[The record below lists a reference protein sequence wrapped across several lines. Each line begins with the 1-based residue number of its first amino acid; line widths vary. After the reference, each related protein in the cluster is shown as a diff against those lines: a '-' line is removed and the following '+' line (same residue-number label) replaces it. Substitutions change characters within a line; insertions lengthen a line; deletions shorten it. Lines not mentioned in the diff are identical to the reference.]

1 MKIAKCILIIFLLL
15 PFLSVNAQETA
26 FQVQGIVKDPQGQE
40 IIGANV
46 LIAASKTGT
55 STNIDGK
62 FTLQVKRGDE
72 LTVSY
77 LGYKT
82 QKIKIDGKQI
92 LNIVLAEDA
101 AMLDEV
107 VVTAMGISRDA
118 KSLSYARQAVDTKTM
133 TEARDASL
141 LNMLAGKVSGVQLIS
156 SGGPLSSTRVI
167 IRGNNSATG
176 NNQPMYVV
184 DGIPINNQ
192 MGMDGDLDYGNA
204 ANNINPDDIES
215 MEVLKGANASAL
227 YGSQAANGVI
237 LITTKKASKKPG
249 LGISY
254 ANNMTFS
261 YLYQYPT
268 MQNVYGAG
276 AENRWLGGYNTY
288 GSSYYNPELP
298 YGMYSMVIQN
308 SGAQAWGMPMLGL
321 SVVGRNGEIKSYN
334 PSPETIG
341 NMYKTGLSMTNSVSA
356 DKVFDNGSSLRF
368 SYTNI
373 HADDILENFNLLN
386 RHSFNIRSYTNLTSF
401 MNLDAGV
408 KYVYEEVQNRGYRN
422 SSDRNPLWI
431 IANLPRDATVAEL
444 TPWKNPDGTAITR
457 NGVMNPYW
465 ALNELANADYSHWLM
480 GNASLNFQLHK
491 LFKLRLTA
499 ATDVQSRRNWR
510 FDNYYSPFDGDGAYE
525 EAFETTVNNNF
536 DAMLMYDHS
545 LTDKIRV
552 GANIGAGD
560 QWMQSRRLWSKAD
573 QLLQPDVKSLSNSL
587 GELKS
592 SPNYWGREKQAAF
605 GAFNFSFDN
614 WLYLETTLRN
624 EWSSTLPPSDWEY
637 FYYSGGM
644 GLILT
649 DLFKIKSKVLSFA
662 KLRASYAEVGND
674 TGFDRLINGY
684 SRSNETFLGS
694 TYYISDEVRK
704 NSKLKPERTASAE
717 FGADIRLFNGRIS
730 LEATYYQ
737 KATVNQIIEADIS
750 KISGYTRKIF
760 NAGEIQNKGV
770 ELQLELVPVETRNF
784 RWQTFFNW
792 SMNRS
797 KVVSLAPG
805 VDRFQMDYADPGV
818 RIYLE
823 AGKPYGVIYGND
835 YLRNAEGKIYVD
847 LEGRPLYRTDQYLG
861 CIEPDFLGGWRNTFS
876 YRDFD
881 LSFTFDFKKGG
892 LLYSASAFQGGVNG
906 QTVQSLEG
914 REEDFFSKLI
924 LGESDDER
932 RGFLNPSNTLTA
944 GADYGA
950 NSVLYPDG
958 ARPKGTYL
966 GDAVY
971 GHSTDPV
978 QEYWAEQPSMA
989 WVRPMEHWR
998 HNSYSSAARY
1008 IYDASYIKF
1017 RELSFGYNIP
1027 KKLLAKAHIGSARI
1041 SAVGR
1046 NIAILFQNTPKGI
1059 DPEATSSVGNAQG
1072 LEKGFALPGATWG
1085 FDLKVSF

>member
-1 MKIAKCILIIFLLL
+1 MCLQL
-15 PFLSVNAQETA
+15 PFLLINAQEAA
-26 FQVQGIVKDPQGQE
+26 FQVQGTVKDPQGEE

-46 LIAASKTGT
+46 LIAGSKKGT
-55 STNIDGK
+55 TTDVNGN
-62 FTLQVKRGDE
+62 FTLPVKQGDE
-72 LTVSY
+72 LAVSY

-82 QKIKIDGKQI
+82 QKVKIDGKQF
-92 LNIVLAEDA
+92 LNIVLTEDVA
-101 AMLDEV
+101 VLDEV

-118 KSLSYARQAVDTKTM
+118 KSLSYARQTVDTKTM
-133 TEARDASL
+133 TEARDAGL

-156 SGGPLSSTRVI
+156 SGGPLSSTRVV
-167 IRGNNSATG
+167 IRGNNSVTG
-176 NNQPMYVV
+176 NNQPLYVV
-184 DGIPINNQ
+184 DGVPILNQ
-192 MGMDGDLDYGNA
+192 MGMSGDLDYGNA
-204 ANNINPDDIES
+204 ANNINPDDIET
-215 MEVLKGANASAL
+215 MEVLKGSNASAL
-227 YGSQAANGVI
+227 YGSDAANGVI
-237 LITTKKASKKPG
+237 LITTKKASKKAG

-288 GSSYYNPELP
+288 GQSYYNPELP

-308 SGAQAWGMPMLGL
+308 SGAQSWGMPMLGL
-321 SVVGRNGEIKSYN
+321 SVVGRNGEVKSYS

-341 NMYKTGLSMTNSVSA
+341 DMYKTGISMTNSVST

-373 HADDILENFNLLN
+373 HADDILNNFNLLN
-386 RHSFNIRSYTNLTSF
+386 RHSFNIRSYTNMTSF

-408 KYVYEEVQNRGYRN
+408 KYVYEDVQNRGYRN

-431 IANLPRDATVAEL
+431 IANLPRDVTLAEL
-444 TPWKNPDGTAITR
+444 TPWKNADGTPITHD
-457 NGVMNPYW
+457 GMINPYW
-465 ALNELANADYSHWLM
+465 ALNELSNADYSHWLL
-480 GNASLNFQLHK
+480 GNASLNFRLHK
-491 LFKLRLTA
+491 LFKLRLSG
-499 ATDVQSRRNWR
+499 ATDMQSRRNWR
-510 FDNYYSPFDGDGAYE
+510 FDNYYSPFDSDGAYE

-536 DAMLMYDHS
+536 DALLMYDHS
-545 LTDKIRV
+545 VTDKIRV
-552 GANIGAGD
+552 GANVGASE
-560 QWMQSRRLWSKAD
+560 QLMQSRRLWSKAE
-573 QLLQPDVKSLSNSL
+573 QLLQADVKSLSNSL
-587 GELKS
+587 GSLKS
-592 SPNYWGREKQAAF
+592 EESYWGKEKQAVF

-614 WLYLETTLRN
+614 WLYLDATLRN
-624 EWSSTLPPSDWEY
+624 EWSSTLPPDNWEY
-637 FYYSGGM
+637 FYYSAGA

-649 DLFKIKSKVLSFA
+649 DLLKLNSRVLSFA

-684 SRSNETFLGS
+684 SRSNETFLGY
-694 TYYISDEVRK
+694 TYYRSDDLRK
-704 NSKLKPERTASAE
+704 NSRLKPEKTTSAE

-730 LEATYYQ
+730 MEATYYQ
-737 KATVNQIIEADIS
+737 KATTNQIIEANIS
-750 KISGYTRKIF
+750 AISGYNRKIF

-770 ELQLELVPVETRNF
+770 ELSLELIPVETRSF
-784 RWQTFFNW
+784 RWKTNFNW

-797 KVVSLAPG
+797 MVVSLAPG
-805 VDRFQMDYADPGV
+805 VDRFEMDYADPEV
-818 RIYLE
+818 RIYIE

-835 YLRNAEGKIYVD
+835 YLRNSEGKIYVD
-847 LEGRPLYRTDQYLG
+847 LDGRPLYQSDQYLG
-861 CIEPDFLGGWRNTFS
+861 NVEPDFLGGWRNTFS

-881 LSFTFDFKKGG
+881 LSFTLDFKKGG
-892 LLYSASAFQGGVNG
+892 LLYSTSAFRAGLNG

-914 REEDFFSKLI
+914 RQEDFFSKVI
-924 LGESDDER
+924 LGESEDER
-932 RGFLNPSNTLTA
+932 RGFLNPSNTVIS

-950 NSVLYPDG
+950 NSALYPDG

-966 GDAVY
+966 GNTVY
-971 GHSTDPV
+971 GTDV
-978 QEYWAEQPSMA
+978 VYWAEQTSIA
-989 WVRPMEHWR
+989 WVRPTEHWR

-1008 IYDASYIKF
+1008 IYDASYIKL

-1046 NIAILFQNTPKGI
+1046 NIAILFQNTPKGV